1 MIDLYKSLPYAL
13 SAYIVIGVVLTSYFG
28 TIIFRISKATKEI
41 RHIESL
47 SEDKE
52 IAENE

>member
-13 SAYIVIGVVLTSYFG
+13 SEYIVIGVVLTIYFG

-47 SEDKE
+47 YENKE
-52 IAENE
+52 KTENE

>member
-28 TIIFRISKATKEI
+28 SIIFRISKATKEI
-41 RHIESL
+41 AHLESL
-47 SEDKE
+47 SEENTD
-52 IAENE
+52 AENE

>member
-28 TIIFRISKATKEI
+28 SIIFRISKVTKEI

-47 SEDKE
+47 SENREKT
-52 IAENE
+52 ENE